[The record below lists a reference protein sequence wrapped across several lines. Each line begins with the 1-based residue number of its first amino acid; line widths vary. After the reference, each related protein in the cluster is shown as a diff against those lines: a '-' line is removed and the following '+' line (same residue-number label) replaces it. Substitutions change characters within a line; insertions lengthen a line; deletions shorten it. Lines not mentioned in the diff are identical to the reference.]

1 MYRKNPMK
9 RLNLISLVAL
19 SALSVACSPVAFDPS
34 FNESASTQNAQLEK
48 QITVDKV
55 TPTVIVEF
63 EPGRAGMDDL
73 AKGKILGYLEAQG
86 IGFGDE
92 VEVELPTF
100 AGNGGINEQRFA
112 EVSSFLQDRGFEVSP
127 VITKENN
134 RDSLRVYFTKYVATV
149 DPDCENGW
157 YRPKGLGHENLPLP
171 NMGCT
176 TANAL
181 AGMLADPKDLVD
193 PNDSSPTIGE
203 RAAKA
208 VEKYRMGAASSSTG
222 GGDSEEN

>member
-1 MYRKNPMK
+1 MK

-19 SALSVACSPVAFDPS
+19 SAVTVACSPVAFDPS
-34 FNESASTQNAQLEK
+34 FTETATPQNAQLEK
-48 QITVDKV
+48 QISVDKL

-63 EPGRAGMDDL
+63 APGRAGMSDL
-73 AKGKILGYLEAQG
+73 SKGKILGFLEAQG
-86 IGFGDE
+86 IGFGDD

-100 AGNGGINEQRFA
+100 VGNGGLNEQRFG
-112 EVSSFLQDRGFEVSP
+112 EVSEFLQDRGFKVLP
-127 VITKENN
+127 VITKENSRN
-134 RDSLRVYFTKYVATV
+134 TLRVYFTKYVATV

-157 YRPKGLGHENLPLP
+157 YRPKGLGYENLPLP

-181 AGMLADPKDLVD
+181 AGMIENPKDLVD

-203 RAAKA
+203 RAAKS
-208 VEKYRMGAASSSTG
+208 VQKYRGGAAGGGSSS
-222 GGDSEEN
+222 SESN

>member
-34 FNESASTQNAQLEK
+34 FNETASAQNAQLGK
-48 QITVDKV
+48 DITVDKL

-63 EPGRAGMDDL
+63 QPGRAGMDDL

-100 AGNGGINEQRFA
+100 AGNGGVNEQRFA
-112 EVSSFLQDRGFEVSP
+112 EVSSFLQDRGFEVTP
-127 VITKENN
+127 VVTKENK

-149 DPDCENGW
+149 DPDCEQGW
-157 YRPKGLGHENLPLP
+157 YRPEGLGYENLPLP

-176 TANAL
+176 TASAL
-181 AGMLADPKDLVD
+181 AGMLANPKDLVD
-193 PNDSSPTIGE
+193 PNNSSPTIGE

-208 VEKYRMGAASSSTG
+208 VEKYRMGIASGTTGSSE
-222 GGDSEEN
+222 SEEN